1 MKYIKSFQ
9 IFESKNNS
17 EVVSYLE
24 DIITTMKLDGF
35 DVSISVN
42 EPSLFLR
49 GFSRVVGAGRIP
61 DIAIHIEKRQGL
73 RYDEI
78 GPYVDH
84 VISYLKEQKYEI
96 RDLSVSLFERQV
108 MSNGRVIT
116 YPDTID
122 FIDDGKL
129 NKKIPGATKEN
140 TNWVYN
146 HLNSLEQINS
156 LGQENNL
163 VTSAKILFVKS

>member
-1 MKYIKSFQ
+1 MKHIKSFA
-9 IFESKNNS
+9 IFEARNKP
-17 EVVSYLE
+17 EVVSYLNE
-24 DIITTMKLDGF
+24 ILETLKLDGF

-49 GFSRVVGAGRIP
+49 GFSRVVGAGKIA

-84 VISYLKEQKYEI
+84 VISYLKEQQYQI
-96 RDLSVSLFERQV
+96 YDLSVSLIERHV
-108 MSNGRVIT
+108 TSNGRVIT

-122 FIDDGKL
+122 YIDDGKF

-140 TNWVYN
+140 TDWVYA